1 MIIAEIGG
9 ICYQNTETR
18 HAEMQALNH
27 AKLRGK
33 IPNIMVVYGLDKDGI
48 FTNGRPCMYCLKG
61 A

>member
-9 ICYQNTETR
+9 TCYQNNETH
-18 HAEMQALNH
+18 HAEMRALKS
-27 AKLRGK
+27 AKLRGE
-33 IPNIMVVYGLDKDGI
+33 IPDIIVVYGLDKDGN